1 MAAGLAPQHIDKHNW
16 YYEYP
21 THLLLVHEVFNSD
34 GKHIKTDTIK
44 LYWRKI
50 EASMKKARKKKA

>member
-1 MAAGLAPQHIDKHNW
+1 MAGLEPQHIDEHNW

-21 THLLLVHEVFNSD
+21 THLLLVHEVHKSD
-34 GKHIKTDTIK
+34 GTYIKTDTVK

-50 EASMKKARKKKA
+50 ETSMKRARKKKA